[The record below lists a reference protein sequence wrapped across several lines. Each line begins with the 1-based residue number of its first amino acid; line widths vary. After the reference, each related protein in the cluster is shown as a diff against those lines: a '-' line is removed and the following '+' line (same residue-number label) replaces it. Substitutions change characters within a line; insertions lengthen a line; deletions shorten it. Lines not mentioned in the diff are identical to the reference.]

1 MAAPPPGPDTPITLK
16 VVYDGEP
23 TRRFKLPLRDLTA
36 SSLETK
42 LRAHLEI
49 PAETNAIF
57 ERYSDSAGTYLTL
70 DPANTSVYKQLFR
83 AAKAKQKLKLRVTRA
98 MAETPA
104 QASTPE
110 AHQDTTT
117 APKPASVEAEPTE
130 TEGHASASNP
140 AGPVS
145 QETTEVIESIE
156 TDATPSKTFES
167 LQAQRSDIIT
177 RVNKAM
183 DRIEDLQSRL
193 PFGRAAS
200 EASMPISALSHTG
213 TQESTRSGYA
223 VCCNSCD
230 RTIPYEHYH
239 CSICDDGDFDLCPDC
254 YNNKGVTCHHYDH
267 VLTKRFISNGSITTV
282 DTMSR
287 AYPPIVNQERL
298 AQAKATQERL
308 GEAHAEYMAML
319 QQAESQKAALQ
330 RTNETLAQTKS
341 ESWRSSPPSPP
352 VSRYEGVLP
361 SVESYPQVT
370 LRTCNC
376 CIQDL
381 PEAQFVHCQTCDD
394 FDLCKVC
401 FAKNRHGH
409 HPKHAFSP
417 LVPGACMEADVKS
430 RLAPGRNQLHH
441 AICDGCDKDIRGV
454 RHKCL
459 QCPDWDYCS
468 NCYESASFI
477 HANHRFV
484 PIYEPLEP
492 ANMCPVPR
500 ALTHVGVCCDGPL
513 CNNNRPGYTYIV
525 GDRYKCAVCDDVD
538 FCAKCEASP
547 ANTHNKTH
555 PLIKFKTP
563 VRNVNVTTTGEHENG
578 RRMPAMGDRP
588 RPCRRVTTS
597 RATGTESFQ
606 PSVMTVVDVKPSEP
620 APAVKTEEAKTP
632 APVYVATYVRD
643 KVVDGTV
650 FGPDHVFEQ
659 TWVVRN
665 DGPTPWPAGCF
676 VKYLH
681 GEYMGHVDPAHP
693 TATGDLESCLQ
704 SNVCEHPVA
713 PGESVPFTVLLR
725 SPSRE
730 GRHLSHWRVST
741 KQGLMIGHKLWCD
754 VVVKKPETAPEEKV
768 REAPAKVEDLE
779 ENMAKLNIEP
789 ETNDAAPIDH
799 SQVVFPKLDKESPSA
814 SVHQEDAQSQVESR
828 PEEEDYEE
836 CEDVEWDEDESE
848 SFMTDEEYDIL
859 DASDEESV
867 SGPRK

>member
-1 MAAPPPGPDTPITLK
+1 M
-16 VVYDGEP
+16 
-23 TRRFKLPLRDLTA
+23 
-36 SSLETK
+36 
-42 LRAHLEI
+42 
-49 PAETNAIF
+49 
-57 ERYSDSAGTYLTL
+57 
-70 DPANTSVYKQLFR
+70 
-83 AAKAKQKLKLRVTRA
+83 
-98 MAETPA
+98 MAEAPT
-104 QASTPE
+104 QTSTPE
-110 AHQDTTT
+110 VHQDTTT
-117 APKPASVEAEPTE
+117 GPKPASVEAEPTE
-130 TEGHASASNP
+130 TEGETSTSNP
-140 AGPVS
+140 TSPAHEEP
-145 QETTEVIESIE
+145 TEVIESIE
-156 TDATPSKTFES
+156 TDAKTINTFDDLRVE
-167 LQAQRSDIIT
+167 RSDIMV
-177 RVNKAM
+177 RVNNAM
-183 DRIEDLQSRL
+183 DRIEDLQNRL
-193 PFGRAAS
+193 PFARAAS
-200 EASMPISALSHTG
+200 VASMPVSQLSHMS

-239 CSICDDGDFDLCPDC
+239 CSICDDGDFDLCLDC
-254 YNNKGVTCHHYDH
+254 HNKGVVCHNYGHQ
-267 VLTKRFISNGSITTV
+267 LAKRFVNNGIITTV
-282 DTMSR
+282 DTKSR
-287 AYPPIVNQERL
+287 EYTPIVDPKKEAQTKAAEQRL
-298 AQAKATQERL
+298 AV
-308 GEAHAEYMAML
+308 AHSEYMAKL
-319 QQAESQKAALQ
+319 QQAEAQKAAIQ
-330 RTNETLAQTKS
+330 RTNEILALAQA
-341 ESWRSSPPSPP
+341 ESLAKAESSRSS
-352 VSRYEGVLP
+352 LP
-361 SVESYPQVT
+361 SASSPVCRCQSVLTSVDSYPQVT

-376 CIQDL
+376 CISDL
-381 PEAQFVHCQTCDD
+381 PEAEFVHCLTCED
-394 FDLCKVC
+394 FDLCKGC
-401 FAKNRHGH
+401 FARNRHGH

-417 LVPGACMEADVKS
+417 LVPGTCMESDVKS

-441 AICDGCDKDIRGV
+441 AICDGCEKDIRGV

-468 NCYESASFI
+468 TCYESASFI

-492 ANMCPVPR
+492 AYICSVPR

-513 CNNNRPGYTYIV
+513 CNNNNRPGYTYIV

-588 RPCRRVTTS
+588 HPCRRVTTS

-620 APAVKTEEAKTP
+620 APAVKTEEAKTQ
-632 APVYVATYVRD
+632 APVYVATYVKD

-650 FGPDHVFEQ
+650 FGPDSVFEQ

-693 TATGDLESCLQ
+693 TATGELESCLQ
-704 SNVCEHPVA
+704 SNVCEQPVL
-713 PGESVPFTVLLR
+713 PGQSVPFSVLLR

-754 VVVKKPETAPEEKV
+754 IVVKKPEAAPEEKV
-768 REAPAKVEDLE
+768 REAPVKVEDLE

-789 ETNDAAPIDH
+789 KANDAAPIDH
-799 SQVVFPKLDKESPSA
+799 SQVVFPKLDKESPSG
-814 SVHQEDAQSQVESR
+814 SVHQEDAQSQADSQAESR

-867 SGPRK
+867 SAARK

>member
-1 MAAPPPGPDTPITLK
+1 MAAPPPSPDTPITLK
-16 VVYDGEP
+16 VAFEGA
-23 TRRFKLPLRDLTA
+23 TRRFKLPFRDLTA

-42 LRAHLEI
+42 LREYLEI

-57 ERYSDSAGTYLTL
+57 ERYSDSAATYITL

-83 AAKAKQKLKLRVTRA
+83 AAKAKQKLKLRVTC
-98 MAETPA
+98 MTAETPA

-110 AHQDTTT
+110 VHQDTTT
-117 APKPASVEAEPTE
+117 GPKSASVEAEPTE
-130 TEGHASASNP
+130 TEGETSASNP
-140 AGPVS
+140 TSPVHE
-145 QETTEVIESIE
+145 ETPEVIKSIE
-156 TDATPSKTFES
+156 TGGKTVKTFDDLRVE
-167 LQAQRSDIIT
+167 RSDIMT

-183 DRIEDLQSRL
+183 DRIEDLQNRL

-200 EASMPISALSHTG
+200 MASMPVSEL
-213 TQESTRSGYA
+213 STRSGYA

-230 RTIPYEHYH
+230 QTIAYDHYH

-254 YNNKGVTCHHYDH
+254 HNKGVVCHNYGHQ
-267 VLTKRFISNGSITTV
+267 LTKRFINNGSITTV
-282 DTMSR
+282 DTKSR
-287 AYPPIVNQERL
+287 EYTPMVDAAQL
-298 AQAKATQERL
+298 AQAKALEQRMAV
-308 GEAHAEYMAML
+308 AHVEYMAKL
-319 QQAESQKAALQ
+319 QEAEDQKAALQ
-330 RTNETLAQTKS
+330 RTNEILALAKA
-341 ESWRSSPPSPP
+341 ESSRSSLSSASPS
-352 VSRYEGVLP
+352 VSRYESVLP
-361 SVESYPQVT
+361 SVESYSRVT

-376 CIQDL
+376 CISDL
-381 PEAQFVHCQTCDD
+381 PEAEFVHCQTCDD
-394 FDLCKVC
+394 FDLCKGC
-401 FAKNRHGH
+401 FARNRHGH

-417 LVPGACMEADVKS
+417 LVPGTCMESDVRT

-441 AICDGCDKDIRGV
+441 AICDGCEKDIRGV

-468 NCYESASFI
+468 TCYESASFI

-492 ANMCPVPR
+492 AYICHVPR

-513 CNNNRPGYTYIV
+513 CNNNNRPGYTYIV

-620 APAVKTEEAKTP
+620 APAVKAENAESP
-632 APVYVATYVRD
+632 APLYVATYVRD

-650 FGPDHVFEQ
+650 FGPDQVFEQ

-704 SNVCEHPVA
+704 SNVCEQPVL
-713 PGESVPFTVLLR
+713 PGQSVPFTVLLR

-754 VVVKKPETAPEEKV
+754 IVVKKPETAPEEKV

-779 ENMAKLNIEP
+779 KNMAKLNIEP

-814 SVHQEDAQSQVESR
+814 SVHQEDAQSQAESG

-836 CEDVEWDEDESE
+836 CEDAEWDESE
-848 SFMTDEEYDIL
+848 SYMTDEEYDIL

-867 SGPRK
+867 SASRK

>member
-1 MAAPPPGPDTPITLK
+1 MAAPPPSPDTPITLK
-16 VVYDGEP
+16 VAFDGAS
-23 TRRFKLPLRDLTA
+23 RRFKLPLRDLTA

-49 PAETNAIF
+49 PAETNVVF
-57 ERYSDSAGTYLTL
+57 ERYSDSAGTYVTL

-83 AAKAKQKLKLRVTRA
+83 AAKAKQKLKLRVNRA

-104 QASTPE
+104 QTSTPE
-110 AHQDTTT
+110 APQDTTT
-117 APKPASVEAEPTE
+117 EAKPASVEGEATE
-130 TEGHASASNP
+130 TEGDASPSNP
-140 AGPVS
+140 TSPVYD
-145 QETTEVIESIE
+145 ETTEVTKSIE
-156 TDATPSKTFES
+156 TDASPSKTFES

-177 RVNKAM
+177 RVNNAM

-200 EASMPISALSHTG
+200 VASMPISAISHTD

-239 CSICDDGDFDLCPDC
+239 CSVCDDGDFDLCPDC
-254 YNNKGVTCHHYDH
+254 HNNKGVTCHQYGH

-282 DTMSR
+282 DTMPCMVDQDRLALSK
-287 AYPPIVNQERL
+287 ATGERL
-298 AQAKATQERL
+298 E
-308 GEAHAEYMAML
+308 GAHAEYMAKL
-319 QQAESQKAALQ
+319 QQAEYERAKRQQAVFEKFKA
-330 RTNETLAQTKS
+330 
-341 ESWRSSPPSPP
+341 ESSRSSAPPPP
-352 VSRYEGVLP
+352 PASRYESVLP
-361 SVESYPQVT
+361 SVESYSQAT

-381 PEAQFVHCQTCDD
+381 PEAEFVHCQTCDD

-417 LVPGACMEADVKS
+417 IVPGTCTEADVKS

-468 NCYESASFI
+468 NCYESAAYI

-492 ANMCPVPR
+492 THMCPVPR

-513 CNNNRPGYTYIV
+513 CNNNRSGYTYIV

-538 FCAKCEASP
+538 FCSKCEASP

-588 RPCRRVTTS
+588 RSGRRVTTS
-597 RATGTESFQ
+597 RATGTESF
-606 PSVMTVVDVKPSEP
+606 PSNVMTVVDVKPSEP
-620 APAVKTEEAKTP
+620 APAVKTEEAETP
-632 APVYVATYVRD
+632 ARVYVATYVRD

-693 TATGDLESCLQ
+693 TSTGDLESCLQ

-754 VVVKKPETAPEEKV
+754 IVVKKPEIAPEEKV
-768 REAPAKVEDLE
+768 QEAPAKVEDLE

-814 SVHQEDAQSQVESR
+814 SVHQEVAHSPVESR

-836 CEDVEWDEDESE
+836 CEDAEWDEDASE
-848 SFMTDEEYDIL
+848 SYMTDEEYDIL

-867 SGPRK
+867 SGPNK